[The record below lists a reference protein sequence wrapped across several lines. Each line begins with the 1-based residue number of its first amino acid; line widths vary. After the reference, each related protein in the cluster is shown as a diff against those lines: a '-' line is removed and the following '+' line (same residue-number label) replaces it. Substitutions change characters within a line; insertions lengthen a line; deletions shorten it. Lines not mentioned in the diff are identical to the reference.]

1 MRGATPT
8 APARHRLRAA
18 ALLLALLAYAFAFQ
32 GSRGLWEPDE
42 GRYTAV
48 AVEMLRLGDP
58 LVPML
63 HHERPHFTKPPLTY
77 WTLAAAISAG
87 GTSEWAV
94 RAPNALAFAAT
105 VLLLV
110 ALGRR
115 YVPERPWLPAL
126 LYATAL
132 LPYAAANAVTTDTLL
147 AWWEA
152 LAAGAYFLWLSEG
165 WSVRTRRRRLA
176 LMWAAFG
183 LAFLTKG
190 PPGLLPLAA
199 IAAFHTREHGP
210 RALARLATPEGLALF
225 ALLGLGW
232 YVAVLAHEPALL
244 TYFLRDEVLGR
255 IAGGIHHRHGEWYGW
270 AVVYLPTLLL
280 GLLPW
285 WPAAVARLLRAR
297 RLLGRLPRPGD
308 PATRLLLWW
317 VLLPLA
323 VFVLARS
330 RLPLYLLPLCVPL
343 ALLGARVLADLR
355 PSAMLRGALA
365 AWVVALVALRA
376 ALAWL
381 PSEADDRRLAG
392 LLAPLAAGAK
402 EMVFVDDKARY
413 GLAFYLGRE
422 VERVCLRAACASR
435 TRFGRDEPL
444 AEELDDDRGPLLLL
458 FPPDEAPA
466 LAAAARRR
474 GLAFEPRGRIGRWEA
489 ARVRPLRDL
498 PPARERS

>member
-1 MRGATPT
+1 MLARARGAPVG
-8 APARHRLRAA
+8 RRLHAA
-18 ALLLALLAYAFAFQ
+18 ALLLGLLTYAFAFQ

-77 WTLAAAISAG
+77 WTLAAAIAVG

-115 YVPERPWLPAL
+115 YVPERPRLPAL

-152 LAAGAYFLWLSEG
+152 LAAGAYFLWLTEG
-165 WSVRTRRRRLA
+165 RPERTRRRRLA

-199 IAAFHTREHGP
+199 IAAFHAREHGL
-210 RALARLATPEGLALF
+210 RGLARLVTPGGLALF
-225 ALLGLGW
+225 TLLGLGW
-232 YVAVLAHEPALL
+232 YAAVVIHEPALL
-244 TYFLRDEVLGR
+244 GYFLRDEVLGR

-270 AVVYLPTLLL
+270 AVVYLPTLLV

-285 WPAAVARLLRAR
+285 WPAVVARLLRAR
-297 RLLGRLPRPGD
+297 GQLPRPVD

-317 VLLPLA
+317 ALLPLA

-343 ALLGARVLADLR
+343 ALLGARAVADLR
-355 PSAMLRGALA
+355 TGPALRGALA
-365 AWVVALVALRA
+365 TWIVALVGLRA

-381 PSEADDRRLAG
+381 PSEADDRRLAS
-392 LLAPLAAGAK
+392 LLGPLATGTK
-402 EMVFVDDKARY
+402 EMVFVDDEARY

-444 AEELDDDRGPLLLL
+444 AEELEDDRVPLLLL
-458 FPPDEAPA
+458 FPPDEARA
-466 LAAAARRR
+466 LAAAATRRDF
-474 GLAFEPRGRIGRWEA
+474 AFEPRGRVGRWEA

-498 PPARERS
+498 PPARGRS